1 MEISWKKII
10 VRFCIIVI
18 IIFFASYVVGEYRE
32 YREYKEQ
39 QEIGTQL
46 EREEVSTEVRNEVLT
61 GKAGVKDKLLVCITG
76 NPTTIKSSQLY

>member
-32 YREYKEQ
+32 YKKSVHNLKE
-39 QEIGTQL
+39 
-46 EREEVSTEVRNEVLT
+46 R
-61 GKAGVKDKLLVCITG
+61 K
-76 NPTTIKSSQLY
+76 